1 MERPTTL
8 TTVQF
13 QRLYHQPPR
22 HQHYKNTKQTMHS
35 MSTRP
40 KTNDLFITTLHEL
53 HSEAPAEL
61 LSSLRAQLKQIRST
75 NPNCAQT
82 AEACLEALA
91 SDQSSLLHV
100 LTAAYL
106 INGGVMIKHQAGAIG
121 NTELG
126 SLDSSDPLD
135 PLDSLGP
142 LDPLDPLDSLD
153 SLDSLYPS
161 SEPQNLERL
170 ESSLDLNEFN
180 SLEEELNRFSISM
193 DGSLKPKPSLQS
205 QQSSQSSQSL
215 QSSHTSHPA
224 PPSSQAAS
232 QTPAPAQSPAA

>member
-1 MERPTTL
+1 
-8 TTVQF
+8 
-13 QRLYHQPPR
+13 
-22 HQHYKNTKQTMHS
+22 
-35 MSTRP
+35 MSIKP

-205 QQSSQSSQSL
+205 LQSL